1 MKSEYLK
8 IELWF
13 IDQDFKQL
21 EIKDQINITLDINE
35 SVKYKK
41 KYLAYFKLGV
51 EDL

>member
-35 SVKYKK
+35 SVKKK
-41 KYLAYFKLGV
+41 KNLAYFKLGV